1 LGQSRAKYQVHKT
14 PYPDSLYQ
22 TLKVWNERKNDPSLS
37 LFEVGMNAGL
47 STETKSDDLVNVV
60 GASVSRY
67 LREAEALIYNAGQGR
82 FPDKTRPPNLPK
94 ESYRRRIK

>member
-1 LGQSRAKYQVHKT
+1 
-14 PYPDSLYQ
+14 
-22 TLKVWNERKNDPSLS
+22 
-37 LFEVGMNAGL
+37 MNAGL